1 MKIATVKSLL
11 LPYCTIG
18 LHKGGRGAHYLAHYS
33 YNSTRLSSD
42 TITMEEKLYDPCKME
57 NVCDK
62 HELELNKTFLM
73 QYSLM
78 KTTPFQRKEESPKNQ
93 GLRQSCIA

>member
-1 MKIATVKSLL
+1 MPTVKSLL
-11 LPYCTIG
+11 LPYCKIPF
-18 LHKGGRGAHYLAHYS
+18 HKGWGGGAHYLAHCS

-42 TITMEEKLYDPCKME
+42 TITMEEKLYDPSKME

-62 HELELNKTFLM
+62 HATGTLQDIFDAIFIDENHTLSE
-73 QYSLM
+73 
-78 KTTPFQRKEESPKNQ
+78 KEESPKNQ